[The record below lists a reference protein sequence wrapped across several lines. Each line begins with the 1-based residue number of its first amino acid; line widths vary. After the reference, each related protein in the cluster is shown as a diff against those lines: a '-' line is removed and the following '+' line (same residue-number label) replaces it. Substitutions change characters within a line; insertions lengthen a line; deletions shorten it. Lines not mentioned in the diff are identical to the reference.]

1 VGTGVPWREP
11 QISPLR
17 SFGAPVEMTKGRAA
31 LPGRVSCRT
40 GVAQEETAEPQVPP
54 LRCAPVGM
62 TRGKGATSG
71 RVVAETGTRSGTK
84 GFGWASPTMF
94 GPRTLVRT

>member
-1 VGTGVPWREP
+1 VPWREP

-17 SFGAPVEMTKGRAA
+17 SFRAPVEMTKGRAA
-31 LPGRVSCRT
+31 LPGRISCRT

-62 TRGKGATSG
+62 TRGEGWLRLESL
-71 RVVAETGTRSGTK
+71 REETADAIIALYKT
-84 GFGWASPTMF
+84 
-94 GPRTLVRT
+94 